1 MAYGPMDKAKLCVL
15 DSPSFPPQAFGTGF
29 LLLIFLLRPII
40 YAVILSPSPL
50 PPGTTVALGI
60 SRIVRFCFS
69 SPLRYFII
77 LFSFYKVTVYK
88 DISVRFC

>member
-60 SRIVRFCFS
+60 SRIVRFLFFFS
-69 SPLRYFII
+69 STIFYNT
-77 LFSFYKVTVYK
+77 LFFLQGHSL
-88 DISVRFC
+88 